1 MNFGEIPDCP
11 TGTIKANRKELLA
24 AAQRGASGTRR
35 HGAGDRCA
43 RAVAAGWT
51 GPRAG
56 GRNAVVSPGWSGTGA
71 STSYARTA
79 TLLVKADV
87 EVAALERA
95 LTFDKYEAHA
105 RP

>member
-1 MNFGEIPDCP
+1 VG
-11 TGTIKANRKELLA
+11 
-24 AAQRGASGTRR
+24 
-35 HGAGDRCA
+35 
-43 RAVAAGWT
+43 
-51 GPRAG
+51 
-56 GRNAVVSPGWSGTGA
+56 PGWSGTGA